1 MTTREMG
8 IEDARA
14 KLGDLVRDAQQHD
27 ITTAV
32 SRNGKRAA
40 VIAPD
45 ADDITHIH
53 FGDLLALV
61 DEHAKERGTSRVRM
75 IRRYVA
81 EGLAREGV
89 ISETA
94 AAVMHGTVSGQY
106 GDN

>member
-1 MTTREMG
+1 MEELG
-8 IEDARA
+8 IEEARA
-14 KLGDLVRDAQQHD
+14 TLGDLVLAAQQRGVVTA
-27 ITTAV
+27 IT
-32 SRNGKRAA
+32 RYDKRAA

-61 DEHAKERGTSRVRM
+61 DQHAKERGTSRARM

-89 ISETA
+89 ISDTA